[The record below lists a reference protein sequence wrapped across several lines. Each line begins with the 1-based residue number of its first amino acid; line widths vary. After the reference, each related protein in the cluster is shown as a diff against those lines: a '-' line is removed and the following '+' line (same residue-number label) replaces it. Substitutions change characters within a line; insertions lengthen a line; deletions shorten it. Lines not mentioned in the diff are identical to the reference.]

1 MDRGRKRK
9 LDRESENTKRRRK
22 FQATTPPFLNYLKDI
37 LHRYPDG
44 GQILKELIQNAD
56 DAKATKVVFLY
67 DERNYGTDNLCQDDL
82 HRFQG
87 PALLAYNNAVFTE
100 EDWCGIQ
107 ATGRSVKNRDPNR
120 IGRFG
125 IGFNSVYHIT
135 DLPCI
140 FSGKNVG
147 FMDPQNKYFEDGGC
161 KWSLENEDDQEELEK
176 YSNQFE
182 PLKQTLSVTG
192 SHASWDDVLRDK
204 NFQGTLFRFPMR
216 KELSQISGNL
226 YDQSRVFDL
235 FDSFRTDADM
245 CLLFLRNVAYISL
258 KHIDRDGNVE
268 NILTISASQEE
279 VIPGGTDQER
289 LNLLSG
295 AEATSF
301 LKTISSV
308 NPSEEK
314 SCKWLVSTFT
324 ATAGEHDEL
333 HKLAEKLNYRPCIGL
348 AFPLDANH
356 NGKFKGRLSC
366 FLPLP
371 DNDTNIIGLPVHVNA
386 CFGLTDNRRYI
397 KWVEEDQKHDEA
409 AQWNEL
415 LVEKLL
421 PSAYCQIILDAIAL
435 TLHEGPS
442 MNPSMVYNLWPD
454 LKSIAHQERW
464 ATMVNSMARL
474 LVECRVLCSAH
485 RATDWIRAEDAVFQ
499 ELGEDPEIMAA
510 VESFLLSQ
518 QKLLVKVP
526 SHVYDMVRSVSECR
540 LTVATPAFIR
550 KILDRCNLD
559 STPRDQKIL
568 LLEFILRCE
577 DSKELERI
585 PLLPLSDGSFT
596 SFQASSCGEKVF
608 IDSEDFPRTLL
619 PGLEKRFISED
630 LKPTV
635 RTALQRLASKND
647 LSVQCLNVRL
657 VTDNIKDALPFNW
670 AHGLDHVSW
679 DTRNNLHASDKWLPQ
694 LWQFLKRHCPA
705 DLRPFE
711 GLPVIPLRC
720 QAEAKGT
727 VKLAR
732 LIKNTTLIFQELNG
746 YHLRKEIVDI
756 IGKLGGTVIK
766 QSDAFLDHP
775 KLKDYIFL
783 PSVNNFLT
791 LLSNL
796 GLDAVKTKLCFMSV
810 EERKQIRSFLSN
822 ANTFSE
828 AEKSL
833 ISELPIFHQ
842 MPSLTSS
849 SKGLTAATNNA
860 AINCD
865 TLPRIPEDLILPK
878 TVLKCTDECDRKL
891 LLQLKG
897 KLLAASDVALQ
908 VITGVEDG
916 LYEDHQKSKN
926 MLWILSNSDMIF
938 NQNDLIREKCK
949 KLKFLNSMQPSDLFD
964 PEVKTF
970 RDLFSRNFFPPEDF
984 NEGGILK
991 TLRDLG
997 LRSSLQDIKAF
1008 EFLEAATEVDRDK
1021 NDQARKKS
1029 DALITVCNDTDVLFK
1044 FSSMQLET
1052 LCSLAWVPSEKGTQK
1067 ESPNWHKPKDIK
1079 DSSLGSLIGSVIP
1092 LTTKFKSKA
1101 CKVLGLIDPPPP
1113 VKVIE
1118 NLKVLSEN
1126 YKAEDKFL
1134 ILINAISIYSHIQEN
1149 LAGFANLT
1157 DLPIWNG
1164 DGFSQPKDIILTYPK
1179 ELDLSHCIKKVP
1191 SELSKYSDLLKK
1203 CCVRDSLSPDEVV
1216 KLLYELKKD
1225 IDSRIISGRTEELQ
1239 LAISILEW
1247 MRKTNQDLKSLNCEN
1262 DLPVPVHKKGIDGDF
1277 CLQPLSK
1284 GLYRD
1289 ISPEALDDLQE
1300 EEEEE
1305 EFYVVHKEIL
1315 QATAE
1320 YLQIRNL
1327 STRILMPEFIE
1338 QCGQTEAV
1346 TSRIKN
1352 ILKEYDEESDLFKE
1366 LIQNAE
1372 DAKATVCCFLVDMRQ
1387 NKDSPESLI
1396 DPGMASCHGPALWS
1410 HNNEV
1415 FTEDDFKN
1423 ITKIGSASKENQAE
1437 KIGNFGL
1444 GFNAVYHITDIP
1456 SILSGK
1462 TLLIFDP
1469 NVTHLEKHIKS
1480 KSNPGIKLDLSRSD
1494 RMVKRFPGQ
1503 FKPYHNIFGCDIKA
1517 DQFHYQG
1524 TLIKLPFRTAV
1535 EVDRSDISNKCYDE
1549 SRIQSLAST
1558 FKETSQNMLLFLR
1571 RVEKVSLEV
1580 LFQTA
1585 STEHQ
1590 NSATPILTLT
1600 RNEFCNYDVADD
1612 IPFRHLQNNSVSRL
1626 ESFNGKCR
1634 KIIDINTF
1642 AIKEIRSEVPNSK
1655 KMSQYFLVHSC
1666 FGVGKA
1672 LQMVCDARQSVLALP
1687 LGSVAVPLIKSK
1699 EAPEKWR
1706 PDTEAAAGQVFCFL
1720 PLSIHSGLP
1729 VHINGS
1735 FSVTSNRK
1743 NLWTTGLKGDWN
1755 EALLQDTVNVA
1766 YITTLLQLQKM
1777 CQEGKIEDYDY
1788 YTFWPNMEKVLKPF
1802 TATAKAFYEA
1812 VAKGFQGYPLNL
1824 LCNGSDWCAIDNAR
1838 FLDSKI
1844 INTEK
1849 IGITASKEFADRL
1862 KRPLQAVVLPDWV
1875 RKGFTANG
1883 YGDIIDKHTYGWPE
1897 FYSKIVFDNL
1907 QSMDACTRNVF
1918 VLHAIDMRNPSIDEM
1933 LKAKPCIPSC
1943 KRGELQYIQNLIHPK
1958 GKIALLYDEEDGRI
1972 PTGSEGNFLDP
1983 ERLAR
1988 LETLGMI
1995 KDNASVSQLLERAQT
2010 VKYLW
2015 QKNKAKAYKR
2025 AQNILALLNNVK
2037 MNNADQQ
2044 MIQDIVFLPALPPF
2058 SPAKN
2063 VCLRKPKEL
2072 YSHKHKRLVNMI
2084 QPILAKMKF
2093 ESDFRMSSNVISI
2106 LGLDKEP
2113 SLETVI
2119 LQLKKASDCCH
2130 EIQPTEMNIIVE
2142 TCYSYLNK
2150 YLKKPNSSWEILAR
2164 DLKFN
2169 CIFVEGKFVAFD
2181 KVARQVS
2188 FDATPYLYK
2197 LPSEYTKYDHLWR
2210 CIGIKKSFS
2219 HLDYTSVLQQ
2229 ISEIY
2234 KGKSLN
2240 KSDLDL
2246 SLRVITTGFGELPE
2260 EEDTDSYEVQ
2270 NILLPDT
2277 KGVLRPASKLHY
2289 NDTPWLVLNEN
2300 KALCHKHINRE
2311 VALRLKVQTTKH
2323 KALADM
2329 TVDPL
2334 SRWMKPFGAH
2344 EELTARLSNI
2354 IKAYPSKKDILKE
2367 LIQNADDAKATEIH
2381 FIWDQ
2386 RDHPTEKTFGKQW
2399 IPLQGPALCVY
2410 NNKRFAEKDFEGIQ
2424 RLGEGG
2430 KGNDPEK
2437 TGKYGLGF
2445 NSVYHLTDCP
2455 SFVSGDSRL
2464 CVFDPNVAYLQTATH
2479 RDPGGEIAIN
2489 NEFKTTFPDVYETYL
2504 PSFYDLDKGTL
2515 FRIPLR
2521 TSEMAA
2527 NSKIANAQVVND
2539 DDINSLIDVLR
2550 EDSASLILFLN
2561 NIQNITF
2568 QKLGKETNKLETL
2581 FTVEIK
2587 MSEESM
2593 KKRQDFQ
2600 EKVQKIAD
2608 LKTEVADIE
2617 PYKTVYEIEI
2627 HCKEKR
2633 PTQWILAKQVG
2644 IQEERICASMQELEL
2659 DQMLLPQGAIAA
2671 SLSFN
2676 IEGRAFCSLPLP
2688 VETGLPVHV
2697 NGNFAV
2703 DFARRDLWKQDG
2715 PNVKSEWNEYLK
2727 IYVIAPLYGDLL
2739 SYIIE
2744 DLFKQN
2750 DMTSRFK
2757 NKEICNEDLE
2767 PFLRLFP
2774 SICEIHP
2781 QWQDTVH
2788 QVYRSIHVRKQE
2800 LIPVFLWENTHY
2812 KQTDLDP
2819 IKILTVSWS
2828 SVGKQ
2833 KCTEEPHFI
2842 TETYTEDEVMALQS
2856 MEMKLVFPFKNL
2868 ERILEGF
2875 QRAGTNVTSLNPES
2889 LRKFLMAHPLLNQND
2904 SLSLHINQSP
2914 MKKESQLQLLLDYC
2928 LKDVKKENISCVE
2941 GLPLLLTHDDIVR
2954 RFQLEAPK
2962 YTTQFHDLF
2971 PELNHLFLKSENSIM
2986 DSLKEA
2992 GFLKDFTIADSAQ
3005 FIREK
3010 LAQEVSDDD
3019 CCSWPVLEKKNEDWI
3034 KRLWKYFN
3042 SMFVITESS
3051 KQNNMAEF
3059 NELKFH
3065 FGDLGILPV
3074 SNPRQHNQNILASL
3088 NCLQNV
3094 ISESEP
3100 DSIGRL
3106 LSKIGFAQ
3114 LGFSHLPLHIRH
3126 HIIGPNLLQTR
3137 EHSLVLQQLTRK
3149 KELQWSELSNP
3160 IEYDKMLLFLL
3171 EGLQKCKNKQLYKD
3185 QLRSLP
3191 LFEMM
3196 QGHRQSINR
3205 FKEVFFLNSKCNVT
3219 CTDLYQV
3226 DSTIAFLKNTYS
3238 NQLLAKEL
3246 DIKVIND
3253 LEFFTSVLLY
3263 KLEQLSESQIL
3274 QAIKLLLIII
3284 DKYHWQY
3291 QNVKNLITSVLKQV
3305 KFIRDMQGCLR
3316 EASFFY
3322 DKDNKL
3328 FKTMDLKEKF
3338 IPQPFF
3344 TEIQNEHCG
3353 FKTLLKDLGMKMI
3366 PSQDDIINFASLVAH
3381 DATKGVSVKI
3391 LKPKTDAL
3399 LKALFEINEKEL
3411 KEHFLKT
3418 LSDIKFIYPF
3428 EVPVELC
3435 ELHPPHGRGQ
3445 QFIALKGSMVRLKD
3459 NDEELVWTSM
3469 PILPFQTSLG
3479 VLERS
3484 GALYLPPQ
3492 DLFLQNLQNVSKVD
3506 CKNEQL
3512 LKTRIKV
3519 IEAAYAFLQK
3529 NISFDSKSLSD
3540 IPFILVE
3547 DDKSLV
3553 KPNQVVMS
3561 LKHDLEFRP
3570 FLYQLP
3576 CKLAPYRDLF
3586 QRIGVTE
3593 QATTDHYCT
3602 VLRAL
3607 YEDTKDMDCL
3617 HPNQK
3622 KTAKR
3627 AVQHF
3632 FESLK
3637 GHSDEQNLQSLNPL
3651 YLPATDGK
3659 IYKSSCLYYN
3669 DCVTIG
3675 PKTDLKSLKEKFKIL
3690 INLNEC
3696 YLDWDIYKIQ
3706 HILKLLS
3713 KEMQPKMLS
3722 QALKE
3727 DLEESNLKLC
3737 QLGENCEFQHQL
3749 QNLLTCQNFGEGVI
3763 CLLKRQYEG
3772 EWKATVSAP
3781 ELKKIFSKISITC
3794 CEKIETVLVYNSE
3807 HLKDTNMQK
3816 QVYIR
3821 KDKDDHCDYFVE
3833 HQDSFQGRKILK
3845 IAKCLSKEI
3854 NVLLTNMLNEDSIFI
3869 LMEMLCCCDP
3879 EDIHNILTENGIHSL
3894 KYKGDSSY
3902 KLPEPGEVIPN
3913 YFWDLLEM
3921 DFCNN
3926 FEQGEFVGYLD
3937 PSSMPDEVYLYA
3949 IVVLCLGM
3957 QKREDGEVLMYQ
3969 IQLGSENIVEVTKTD
3984 IYQFKRAKGF
3994 KNSYRAFVDPVAPGE
4009 EQNDIPASGFSK
4021 SFEEIKKEID
4031 EYFESISKLPKGEQD
4046 KAIRRLY
4053 LKWHPDKNPDH
4064 SDLAN
4069 DVCKYIGQLKRGE
4082 KVSATQGESEE
4093 YEDLFKNWNKYARNH
4108 QRGRSYFRQRYSF
4121 RDYDFYSFHRRYQ
4134 PNPEEAKRWFKQAE
4148 CDLSAASTDVGQSK
4162 TEWVFFKVHQAVEK
4176 ALIAAQI
4183 RKEGKYTK
4191 NQNIEGLARTV
4202 STFCGTEVMDFV
4214 YKLIQ
4219 HGVDNKTTQYPTYH
4233 TAPNIPNGQFPSEK
4247 EHEVLQLGKSL
4258 LAKIQN
4264 CI

>member
-1 MDRGRKRK
+1 M
-9 LDRESENTKRRRK
+9 
-22 FQATTPPFLNYLKDI
+22 FLI
-37 LHRYPDG
+37 
-44 GQILKELIQNAD
+44 
-56 DAKATKVVFLY
+56 
-67 DERNYGTDNLCQDDL
+67 
-82 HRFQG
+82 G

-100 EDWCGIQ
+100 EDWSGIQ

-204 NFQGTLFRFPMR
+204 NFQGTLFRFPLR

-279 VIPGGTDQER
+279 VTPGGTDEER

-324 ATAGEHDEL
+324 STAGEHDEL
-333 HKLAEKLNYRPCIGL
+333 HKLAEKLNYRPYIGL

-485 RATDWIRAEDAVFQ
+485 RATDWITAENAVFQ

-526 SHVYDMVRSVSECR
+526 SHVYNMVRSVSECR

-550 KILDRCNLD
+550 TILESCNLD

-608 IDSEDFPRTLL
+608 IDSEDFPRALL

-635 RTALQRLASKND
+635 RTALQRLASK
-647 LSVQCLNVRL
+647 S
-657 VTDNIKDALPFNW
+657 K
-670 AHGLDHVSW
+670 
-679 DTRNNLHASDKWLPQ
+679 TRFA
-694 LWQFLKRHCPA
+694 C
-705 DLRPFE
+705 
-711 GLPVIPLRC
+711 
-720 QAEAKGT
+720 
-727 VKLAR
+727 
-732 LIKNTTLIFQELNG
+732 
-746 YHLRKEIVDI
+746 IV
-756 IGKLGGTVIK
+756 
-766 QSDAFLDHP
+766 
-775 KLKDYIFL
+775 
-783 PSVNNFLT
+783 
-791 LLSNL
+791 
-796 GLDAVKTKLCFMSV
+796 
-810 EERKQIRSFLSN
+810 
-822 ANTFSE
+822 
-828 AEKSL
+828 
-833 ISELPIFHQ
+833 IFHQ
-842 MPSLTSS
+842 KHWMTSRNDKHTYGWPEFYSKIVFDNLQSMDTCTRNVFVLHAIDMRNPSIDEMLKAKPCIPSCKRGELQYIKNLIHP
-849 SKGLTAATNNA
+849 KGKIALLY
-860 AINCD
+860 D
-865 TLPRIPEDLILPK
+865 EEDGRIP
-878 TVLKCTDECDRKL
+878 
-891 LLQLKG
+891 
-897 KLLAASDVALQ
+897 
-908 VITGVEDG
+908 TGSEG
-916 LYEDHQKSKN
+916 N
-926 MLWILSNSDMIF
+926 
-938 NQNDLIREKCK
+938 
-949 KLKFLNSMQPSDLFD
+949 FLD
-964 PEVKTF
+964 PERLT
-970 RDLFSRNFFPPEDF
+970 R
-984 NEGGILK
+984 
-991 TLRDLG
+991 
-997 LRSSLQDIKAF
+997 
-1008 EFLEAATEVDRDK
+1008 
-1021 NDQARKKS
+1021 
-1029 DALITVCNDTDVLFK
+1029 
-1044 FSSMQLET
+1044 LET
-1052 LCSLAWVPSEKGTQK
+1052 LGM
-1067 ESPNWHKPKDIK
+1067 IK
-1079 DSSLGSLIGSVIP
+1079 DNASVSQ
-1092 LTTKFKSKA
+1092 LLERAQTVKCLWQKNKA
-1101 CKVLGLIDPPPP
+1101 KAYKRAQNILALLNNVKMNNADQQMIQDIVFLPALPP
-1113 VKVIE
+1113 
-1118 NLKVLSEN
+1118 
-1126 YKAEDKFL
+1126 
-1134 ILINAISIYSHIQEN
+1134 
-1149 LAGFANLT
+1149 
-1157 DLPIWNG
+1157 
-1164 DGFSQPKDIILTYPK
+1164 FSPAKNVCLRKPK
-1179 ELDLSHCIKKVP
+1179 ELYSHKHLS
-1191 SELSKYSDLLKK
+1191 
-1203 CCVRDSLSPDEVV
+1203 
-1216 KLLYELKKD
+1216 
-1225 IDSRIISGRTEELQ
+1225 
-1239 LAISILEW
+1239 
-1247 MRKTNQDLKSLNCEN
+1247 
-1262 DLPVPVHKKGIDGDF
+1262 
-1277 CLQPLSK
+1277 
-1284 GLYRD
+1284 
-1289 ISPEALDDLQE
+1289 
-1300 EEEEE
+1300 
-1305 EFYVVHKEIL
+1305 
-1315 QATAE
+1315 
-1320 YLQIRNL
+1320 
-1327 STRILMPEFIE
+1327 
-1338 QCGQTEAV
+1338 
-1346 TSRIKN
+1346 
-1352 ILKEYDEESDLFKE
+1352 
-1366 LIQNAE
+1366 
-1372 DAKATVCCFLVDMRQ
+1372 
-1387 NKDSPESLI
+1387 
-1396 DPGMASCHGPALWS
+1396 
-1410 HNNEV
+1410 
-1415 FTEDDFKN
+1415 
-1423 ITKIGSASKENQAE
+1423 
-1437 KIGNFGL
+1437 
-1444 GFNAVYHITDIP
+1444 
-1456 SILSGK
+1456 
-1462 TLLIFDP
+1462 
-1469 NVTHLEKHIKS
+1469 
-1480 KSNPGIKLDLSRSD
+1480 
-1494 RMVKRFPGQ
+1494 
-1503 FKPYHNIFGCDIKA
+1503 
-1517 DQFHYQG
+1517 
-1524 TLIKLPFRTAV
+1524 
-1535 EVDRSDISNKCYDE
+1535 
-1549 SRIQSLAST
+1549 
-1558 FKETSQNMLLFLR
+1558 
-1571 RVEKVSLEV
+1571 
-1580 LFQTA
+1580 QTA
-1585 STEHQ
+1585 SMEHQ

-1600 RNEFCNYDVADD
+1600 RNEFCNYDVADN

-1626 ESFNGKCR
+1626 ERLNGKCR

-1687 LGSVAVPLIKSK
+1687 LGSVAVPLIKSQ

-1766 YITTLLQLQKM
+1766 YITMLLQLQKM

-1812 VAKGFQGYPLNL
+1812 VAKGFQGHPLNL

-1849 IGITASKEFADRL
+1849 IGKTASKEFADRL

-1907 QSMDACTRNVF
+1907 QSMDTCTRNVF

-1943 KRGELQYIQNLIHPK
+1943 KRGELQYIKNLIHPK

-1983 ERLAR
+1983 ERLTR

-2010 VKYLW
+2010 VKCLW

-2106 LGLDKEP
+2106 LGLDKDP

-2119 LQLKKASDCCH
+2119 MQLKKASDCCH
-2130 EIQPTEMNIIVE
+2130 EIQPTEINIIVE
-2142 TCYSYLNK
+2142 KCYSYLNK
-2150 YLKKPNSSWEILAR
+2150 YLKKPNSSSEILAR

-2169 CIFVEGKFVAFD
+2169 CIFVEGRFVAID

-2277 KGVLRPASKLHY
+2277 KGVLRPGNKLHYNDTPWLVLNENKALCHKHINREVALRLKVQTTKHKALADMTVDPLSRWMKPFGAHEELTARLSNIIKAYPSKKDILKELIQNADDAKATEIHFIWDQWQKNKAKAYKRAQNILALLNNVKMNNADQQMIQDIVFLPALPPFSPVKNVCLRKPKELYSHKHKRLVNMIQPILAKMKFESDFRMSSNVISILGLDKDPSLETVILQLKKASDCCHEIQPTEINIIVEKCYSYLNKYLKKPNSSSEILARDLKFNCIFVEGRFVAIDKVARQVSFDATPYLYKLPSEYTKYDHLWRCIGIKKSFSHLDYTSVLQQISEIYKGKSLNKSDLDLSLRVITTGFGELPEEEDTDSYEVQNILLPDTKGVLRPVSKLHY

-2527 NSKIANAQVVND
+2527 NSKIANARAVND

-2644 IQEERICASMQELEL
+2644 IQEEKICASMQELEL

-2676 IEGRAFCSLPLP
+2676 IEGKAFCSLPLP

-2715 PNVKSEWNEYLK
+2715 PSVKSEWNEYLK
-2727 IYVIAPLYGDLL
+2727 IHVIAPLYGDLL

-2774 SICEIHP
+2774 SIFEIHP

-2833 KCTEEPHFI
+2833 KCTEEPHFM

-2914 MKKESQLQLLLDYC
+2914 MKKESQLQFLLDYC
-2928 LKDVKKENISCVE
+2928 LKDVKKENINCVE

-2971 PELNHLFLKSENSIM
+2971 PELNHLFSKSENSIM
-2986 DSLKEA
+2986 DALKEA

-3019 CCSWPVLEKKNEDWI
+3019 CCAWPVLEKKNEDWM

-3042 SMFVITESS
+3042 SMFVITDSS

-3074 SNPRQHNQNILASL
+3074 SNPRQH
-3088 NCLQNV
+3088 
-3094 ISESEP
+3094 
-3100 DSIGRL
+3100 
-3106 LSKIGFAQ
+3106 
-3114 LGFSHLPLHIRH
+3114 
-3126 HIIGPNLLQTR
+3126 
-3137 EHSLVLQQLTRK
+3137 
-3149 KELQWSELSNP
+3149 
-3160 IEYDKMLLFLL
+3160 
-3171 EGLQKCKNKQLYKD
+3171 
-3185 QLRSLP
+3185 
-3191 LFEMM
+3191 
-3196 QGHRQSINR
+3196 
-3205 FKEVFFLNSKCNVT
+3205 
-3219 CTDLYQV
+3219 
-3226 DSTIAFLKNTYS
+3226 
-3238 NQLLAKEL
+3238 
-3246 DIKVIND
+3246 
-3253 LEFFTSVLLY
+3253 
-3263 KLEQLSESQIL
+3263 
-3274 QAIKLLLIII
+3274 
-3284 DKYHWQY
+3284 
-3291 QNVKNLITSVLKQV
+3291 
-3305 KFIRDMQGCLR
+3305 
-3316 EASFFY
+3316 
-3322 DKDNKL
+3322 
-3328 FKTMDLKEKF
+3328 
-3338 IPQPFF
+3338 
-3344 TEIQNEHCG
+3344 
-3353 FKTLLKDLGMKMI
+3353 
-3366 PSQDDIINFASLVAH
+3366 
-3381 DATKGVSVKI
+3381 
-3391 LKPKTDAL
+3391 
-3399 LKALFEINEKEL
+3399 
-3411 KEHFLKT
+3411 
-3418 LSDIKFIYPF
+3418 
-3428 EVPVELC
+3428 
-3435 ELHPPHGRGQ
+3435 
-3445 QFIALKGSMVRLKD
+3445 
-3459 NDEELVWTSM
+3459 
-3469 PILPFQTSLG
+3469 
-3479 VLERS
+3479 
-3484 GALYLPPQ
+3484 
-3492 DLFLQNLQNVSKVD
+3492 
-3506 CKNEQL
+3506 
-3512 LKTRIKV
+3512 
-3519 IEAAYAFLQK
+3519 
-3529 NISFDSKSLSD
+3529 
-3540 IPFILVE
+3540 
-3547 DDKSLV
+3547 
-3553 KPNQVVMS
+3553 
-3561 LKHDLEFRP
+3561 
-3570 FLYQLP
+3570 
-3576 CKLAPYRDLF
+3576 
-3586 QRIGVTE
+3586 
-3593 QATTDHYCT
+3593 
-3602 VLRAL
+3602 
-3607 YEDTKDMDCL
+3607 
-3617 HPNQK
+3617 
-3622 KTAKR
+3622 
-3627 AVQHF
+3627 QH
-3632 FESLK
+3632 K
-3637 GHSDEQNLQSLNPL
+3637 
-3651 YLPATDGK
+3651 
-3659 IYKSSCLYYN
+3659 
-3669 DCVTIG
+3669 
-3675 PKTDLKSLKEKFKIL
+3675 
-3690 INLNEC
+3690 
-3696 YLDWDIYKIQ
+3696 
-3706 HILKLLS
+3706 
-3713 KEMQPKMLS
+3713 
-3722 QALKE
+3722 
-3727 DLEESNLKLC
+3727 
-3737 QLGENCEFQHQL
+3737 
-3749 QNLLTCQNFGEGVI
+3749 
-3763 CLLKRQYEG
+3763 
-3772 EWKATVSAP
+3772 
-3781 ELKKIFSKISITC
+3781 
-3794 CEKIETVLVYNSE
+3794 
-3807 HLKDTNMQK
+3807 
-3816 QVYIR
+3816 
-3821 KDKDDHCDYFVE
+3821 
-3833 HQDSFQGRKILK
+3833 
-3845 IAKCLSKEI
+3845 
-3854 NVLLTNMLNEDSIFI
+3854 
-3869 LMEMLCCCDP
+3869 
-3879 EDIHNILTENGIHSL
+3879 L
-3894 KYKGDSSY
+3894 KY
-3902 KLPEPGEVIPN
+3902 N
-3913 YFWDLLEM
+3913 
-3921 DFCNN
+3921 
-3926 FEQGEFVGYLD
+3926 
-3937 PSSMPDEVYLYA
+3937 
-3949 IVVLCLGM
+3949 
-3957 QKREDGEVLMYQ
+3957 
-3969 IQLGSENIVEVTKTD
+3969 
-3984 IYQFKRAKGF
+3984 
-3994 KNSYRAFVDPVAPGE
+3994 
-4009 EQNDIPASGFSK
+4009 
-4021 SFEEIKKEID
+4021 
-4031 EYFESISKLPKGEQD
+4031 
-4046 KAIRRLY
+4046 
-4053 LKWHPDKNPDH
+4053 
-4064 SDLAN
+4064 
-4069 DVCKYIGQLKRGE
+4069 
-4082 KVSATQGESEE
+4082 
-4093 YEDLFKNWNKYARNH
+4093 
-4108 QRGRSYFRQRYSF
+4108 F
-4121 RDYDFYSFHRRYQ
+4121 RD
-4134 PNPEEAKRWFKQAE
+4134 
-4148 CDLSAASTDVGQSK
+4148 AS
-4162 TEWVFFKVHQAVEK
+4162 
-4176 ALIAAQI
+4176 
-4183 RKEGKYTK
+4183 
-4191 NQNIEGLARTV
+4191 
-4202 STFCGTEVMDFV
+4202 
-4214 YKLIQ
+4214 
-4219 HGVDNKTTQYPTYH
+4219 
-4233 TAPNIPNGQFPSEK
+4233 
-4247 EHEVLQLGKSL
+4247 
-4258 LAKIQN
+4258 
-4264 CI
+4264 